1 MEQPD
6 SLGHTGS
13 GGGGGSLESE
23 VKLLR
28 WKFQDDVA
36 HITRGCCDHDSQSRY
51 AAGCPGRGG
60 PKGPG
65 GDRWRSLGLS
75 GEG

>member
-1 MEQPD
+1 MKQPD

-13 GGGGGSLESE
+13 GGGGGSLQSG

-28 WKFQDDVA
+28 WKFRDDVA
-36 HITRGCCDHDSQSRY
+36 HITRGCCGHPSQSRY
-51 AAGCPGRGG
+51 AARCPGGG
-60 PKGPG
+60 GSKDPG
-65 GDRWRSLGLS
+65 SDRWQSLGLS